1 MRFVLDDDRKLKD
14 RIQLCE
20 PPLIWS
26 MVSSV
31 SMQPPLSDA
40 TKRAVIQEYLRG
52 KNRLALAL

>member
-14 RIQLCE
+14 RIQLP